1 MANTLLCYLQ
11 LCFSESVD
19 CLANSIPLRGI
30 RKYAE
35 LYSIWPKER
44 FVALQSSRD
53 GWGHPLKNLGWSCVA
68 EDWALILGELA
79 KYFVKLR

>member
-44 FVALQSSRD
+44 FVALQSSR
-53 GWGHPLKNLGWSCVA
+53 GRVGTPPQKPRLELCCRRLGLNS
-68 EDWALILGELA
+68 
-79 KYFVKLR
+79 R